1 MTELVSI
8 VPIQVVCKRI
18 GNSVP
23 VAAKHYLQTTDEH
36 FELVLG
42 KKPAEP
48 EPATKPEKAIP
59 NPAHQLATRG
69 HKEPTSKSTS
79 KNNPREM

>member
-1 MTELVSI
+1 MRTVS
-8 VPIQVVCKRI
+8 RSA
-18 GNSVP
+18 SVP

-42 KKPAEP
+42 KKAAAP
-48 EPATKPEKAIP
+48 EQVVQAEKAIP
-59 NPAHQLATRG
+59 NPAQNPAHQLATRG

-79 KNNPREM
+79 DKMPENCGAK